1 MPRLGFTLMSVL
13 ALVAAQ
19 ETRITDPAAAAS
31 VENAQLYE
39 LIKAEYLA
47 AGCEDAGWGPFPNVT
62 STPLSVEAYAR
73 AHGTSGCKC
82 GMLYGLAHSS
92 LSHEDDV
99 AAMSRAAQGPAS
111 CANGIAAGFPCD
123 GVDLIAHLPLSAFR
137 TNTGEAPA
145 AANDLWGWTHKKRE
159 FVIWGVS
166 EGHFFV
172 EVTDT
177 PVVLAFV
184 PSTDDRASV
193 SSAGPSPLNRLTS
206 CPSSLPWRGRRRLAH
221 VPPPSLSFVLDVLS
235 TSLVSVRTDPRGP
248 RQ

>member
-1 MPRLGFTLMSVL
+1 MRGAHVGCKPAKASDVIRLAHTRRRDSNSSYLSDQLTRASCIRLAASLSIVSIIMPRLGFTLMSVL

-92 LSHEDDV
+92 VQRENDV
-99 AAMSRAAQGPAS
+99 AAMSSTAQAQGPTPCSGGS
-111 CANGIAAGFPCD
+111 CHRGF
-123 GVDLIAHLPLSAFR
+123 R
-137 TNTGEAPA
+137 
-145 AANDLWGWTHKKRE
+145 
-159 FVIWGVS
+159 
-166 EGHFFV
+166 
-172 EVTDT
+172 
-177 PVVLAFV
+177 
-184 PSTDDRASV
+184 
-193 SSAGPSPLNRLTS
+193 
-206 CPSSLPWRGRRRLAH
+206 RGR
-221 VPPPSLSFVLDVLS
+221 SLRYLS
-235 TSLVSVRTDPRGP
+235 ER
-248 RQ
+248 